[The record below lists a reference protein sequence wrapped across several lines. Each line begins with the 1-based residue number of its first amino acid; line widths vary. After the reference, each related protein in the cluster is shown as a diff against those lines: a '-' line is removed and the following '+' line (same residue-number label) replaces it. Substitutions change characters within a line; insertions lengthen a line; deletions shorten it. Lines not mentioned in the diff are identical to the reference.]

1 MSIRIK
7 KRRRKKG
14 GGVRA
19 QGVSSADI
27 VEKLGCFLCI
37 IFFLPI
43 AIILLGRH
51 YLHVYDL
58 GITQWITKRIEQ
70 KHKPYFDKLRATLTP
85 EERKIGLLLDRL
97 YCVVILLSL
106 LAFIPG
112 IAAVELEPSLT
123 ICRALGGVLYPV
135 CFVFGASGAA
145 VVVLTVL
152 LALLRRT
159 TYTRLTEAVIL
170 EGSIPPWGMSFIR
183 FLIACAIVYAV
194 GYHFFA

>member
-14 GGVRA
+14 GGVRS

-51 YLHVYDL
+51 YLHAHDL
-58 GITQWITKRIEQ
+58 GMTQWITKRIEQ
-70 KHKPYFDKLRATLTP
+70 KYKPYFDKLRATLTP
-85 EERKIGLLLDRL
+85 EERKTGLLLDRL

-112 IAAVELEPSLT
+112 IAAVDLETTPT
-123 ICRALGGVLYPV
+123 IYRALGGVLYPV
-135 CFVFGASGAA
+135 CLVFGASGAA
-145 VVVLTVL
+145 VEALTVL
-152 LALLRRT
+152 LALLRGT
-159 TYTRLTEAVIL
+159 TYTRLTEAIIL
-170 EGSIPPWGMSFIR
+170 EGTMPPWGMSFTR
-183 FLIACAIVYAV
+183 FLMACAIVYAV
-194 GYHFFA
+194 AAVF